1 MYLDEKYLFFTG
13 SMLSNWAE
21 GKFTATLPDGTETE
35 FTSAEQHMMASKA
48 VFFND
53 MESLEKIMSTNDPS
67 RQKSIGRKVKNF
79 KEDAWLDASFDI
91 VAHGVYSKFSQI
103 PEFREGLLETGDRI
117 LVEAAPWDKIWGI
130 GMDMRHPDINDED
143 KWQGT
148 NWLGKVLMRARKRI
162 RTIDAEIKAEVDRIQ
177 SEITGLENSIE
188 HRNNVW
194 HSDDDFGA
202 ALRAAAEPEDDTT
215 LRWRAQ
221 VAELHIQLKAVK
233 GEEA

>member
-130 GMDMRHPDINDED
+130 GRGEKLRRGDTAIERS
-143 KWQGT
+143 T
-148 NWLGKVLMRARKRI
+148 RRI
-162 RTIDAEIKAEVDRIQ
+162 RTAKG
-177 SEITGLENSIE
+177 GL
-188 HRNNVW
+188 
-194 HSDDDFGA
+194 F
-202 ALRAAAEPEDDTT
+202 EPGYRT
-215 LRWRAQ
+215 LTRR
-221 VAELHIQLKAVK
+221 
-233 GEEA
+233 